1 MSILVHVH
9 KRASKFQPIFVITQ
23 EGRLITNL
31 RRKRA
36 ALFYSQTWTNQNRVY
51 AITYAR
57 HERAQLFYAQI
68 LTNHNR
74 DRVFTITNA
83 RHERAQLIYAQI

>member
-1 MSILVHVH
+1 MTEF
-9 KRASKFQPIFVITQ
+9 RSKLQPVIVITQ

-31 RRKRA
+31 QRKRA
-36 ALFYSQTWTNQNRVY
+36 ALFYAQTWTNHNRVY
-51 AITYAR
+51 DITYAR
-57 HERAQLFYAQI
+57 HERVQLIYAQI

-83 RHERAQLIYAQI
+83 RHERAQLIYAQILTN